1 MVTMKLK
8 EKRFNQHVEDTLG
21 ILMIHS
27 GVRVRGDPREQ
38 CGSEART
45 VLWIVRTDTPEWI
58 KASSMCWLNRFP
70 FHLIV
75 TIAGTVCFQSI
86 YTNIYIVLLYL

>member
-1 MVTMKLK
+1 MVKT
-8 EKRFNQHVEDTLG
+8 KRKGKQFNQHVEDALS

-27 GVRVRGDPREQ
+27 GVCVRGNPREQ